1 MLDYTGR
8 VKVPFRHRFWR
19 WFYDHTAFAYDHI
32 LHLADQLHLGSE
44 ERIRR
49 QVLAT
54 LPVTAGVP
62 VLDLGC
68 GTASSRYYLPA
79 DISYIGVDVSRGMLV
94 RARVKCAALGRSA
107 YLVQADAQALPFA
120 TGTMGTTLAMGILQH
135 VSDTSR
141 AISETLRV
149 AKPGGQLLLI
159 DERRAQARVLR
170 AVQRRTPQIKMVGEY
185 FVLILTP

>member
-1 MLDYTGR
+1 M
-8 VKVPFRHRFWR
+8 KAPFRHRFWR
-19 WFYDHTAFAYDHI
+19 WFYDRAAFAYDHI
-32 LHLADQLHLGSE
+32 LLLADQLHLGSE

-54 LPVTAGVP
+54 LRVATGAA

-68 GTASSRYYLPA
+68 GTASSRSHLPA
-79 DISYIGVDVSRGMLV
+79 DIRYIGVDGSRSMLV
-94 RARVKCAALGRSA
+94 RARVKCAAQGWPA

-120 TGTMGTTLAMGILQH
+120 AGTMGTILAMGILQH
-135 VSDTSR
+135 VSDTGK
-141 AISETLRV
+141 AITETLRV
-149 AKPGGQLLLI
+149 ATTGGQLLLI

-170 AVQRRTPQIKMVGEY
+170 AVQRRTTQIKMVGEY